1 MKNLIKLAIAA
12 ALLLFLFH
20 EVDAARVWQTIE
32 RASLPLLAAALLM
45 QLLSQT
51 VAAFRWKLIMDR
63 LDFPHG
69 FGFYLRSYF
78 KGALFNQ
85 VLPTSIGGD
94 AYRVAEVHAHGAPL
108 KEAFYAIFIDRI
120 MGLIGLILL
129 NILAVAWAPKDL
141 FPAVLLYT
149 LITVTLAALV
159 GFFTLLWLHRV
170 QTLRRWTLT
179 RLLAELS
186 ERFHR
191 VYRRPRD
198 MALQVGLS
206 LLTHLL
212 GMFTVFGIG
221 HAVGIDEPI
230 GFYLALTPPA
240 ILLTVLPITFAG
252 WGVREGAL
260 IALFRLIGT
269 PEPTAL
275 AMSVLYGM
283 MLILAALPGVYFYLT
298 SRHRWL

>member
-20 EVDAARVWQTIE
+20 EVDGARVWQTIE
-32 RASLPLLAAALLM
+32 QASLPLLAAALVM

-63 LDFPHG
+63 LDFPHE

-129 NILAVAWAPKDL
+129 NILAVAWAPRDL

-149 LITVTLAALV
+149 LVTITLAALV

-170 QTLRRWTLT
+170 QLLRRWTLT

-212 GMFTVFGIG
+212 GMLTVFGIG